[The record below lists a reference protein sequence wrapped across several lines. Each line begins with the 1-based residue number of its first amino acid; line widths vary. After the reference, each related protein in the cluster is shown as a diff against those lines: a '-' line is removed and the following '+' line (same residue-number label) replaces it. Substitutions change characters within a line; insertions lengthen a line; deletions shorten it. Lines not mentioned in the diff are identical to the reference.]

1 MSAPAQAPTRGYAA
15 YVLGVLFVVYVFNF
29 IDRQVLGI
37 LIGPIKEDLGVSD
50 TVMGLLAG
58 PAFALFYTLAGIPI
72 ARIADTRSRRGV
84 IAISL
89 TLWSA
94 MTALTGAARNV
105 WHLALTRV
113 LVGVGEAG
121 GSPPSH
127 SLLSDYFPPERRAS
141 ALALYANGIYVG
153 SGMAYM
159 LGAWV
164 YTHFDWRTVYYAL
177 GIAGLPLALLVVGTV
192 RELPRGVWETPEAP
206 PEPAPFPAVVEF
218 LRSRKTFVWLVSAA
232 CFQSMAGYGVLLWG
246 AEFLVRVHELTR
258 LDIGLRM
265 GAILMLGGCL
275 GVTFG
280 GWLAD
285 RLGTR
290 DKRWYLWMPATV
302 ALVSLPPGA
311 GFVLAGGAADSLA
324 CFAVYYTIANMYVG
338 PLWAVPQNLVPAEM
352 RATTSAIL
360 LFILN
365 LAGLGLGSF
374 AVGALNDV
382 LADAYGELAIR
393 WSLLLVVAAGGVASI
408 FYLLAG
414 RHAAHELD

>member
-1 MSAPAQAPTRGYAA
+1 VASTPREAVSPRYRS

-72 ARIADTRSRRGV
+72 ARIADTRSRRTV
-84 IAISL
+84 IAASL

-94 MTALTGAARNV
+94 MTAATGLARSV
-105 WHLALTRV
+105 WHLGIARV

-153 SGMAYM
+153 SGLAY
-159 LGAWV
+159 LFGAWV
-164 YTHFDWRTVYYAL
+164 YTHFDWRVTYYAL
-177 GIAGLPLALLVVGTV
+177 GLVGLPLAALVMTTV
-192 RELPRGVWETPEAP
+192 RELPRGLWETATP
-206 PEPAPFPAVVEF
+206 PQPAPLREVTRF
-218 LRSRKTFVWLVSAA
+218 LRSRRTFVWLVVAA
-232 CFQSMAGYGVLLWG
+232 CFQSMAGYGILLWG
-246 AEFLVRVHELTR
+246 AEFLVRVHEMSR
-258 LDIGLRM
+258 LDVGVRM
-265 GAILMLGGCL
+265 GLTLMIGGCV
-275 GVTFG
+275 GVTLG

-285 RLGTR
+285 RLGAR
-290 DKRWYLWMPATV
+290 DPRWYLWLPAAV
-302 ALVSLPPGA
+302 ALLSLPLGI
-311 GFVLAGGAADSLA
+311 GFVLAGSATGALL
-324 CFAVYYTIANMYVG
+324 CFAPYYTIANMYVG
-338 PLWAVPQNLVPAEM
+338 PLWSVPQNLVPAEM

-374 AVGALNDV
+374 AVGALNDA
-382 LADAYGELAIR
+382 LAGRYGELAIR
-393 WSLLLVVAAGGVASI
+393 WSLLMVVAAGGIAAI
-408 FYLLAG
+408 FYGLAS
-414 RHAAHELD
+414 RHAARELA